1 MIDQSGEPKQQVRIQ
16 VHGQEVVGEIYYR
29 SSRDIAV
36 RILTPYV
43 GLVSDRH
50 IPYFAAGH
58 ASYLGERG
66 DGEAQWLLK
75 ECFELG
81 AYLEQ
86 HLEQLKAAWA
96 MYLKKTSD
104 SAPGGVDGHVAFLAQ
119 RKALRASLRMG
130 ELNPIQYQAN
140 LEKARRI
147 QKDAESSQFRAI
159 WAFMTENF
167 PESLVNV
174 DLERQVI
181 PILEGR
187 VELKP

>member
-1 MIDQSGEPKQQVRIQ
+1 MS
-16 VHGQEVVGEIYYR
+16 
-29 SSRDIAV
+29 
-36 RILTPYV
+36 LNN
-43 GLVSDRH
+43 RH

>member
-1 MIDQSGEPKQQVRIQ
+1 MNDQAGEPMQQVRIQ
-16 VHGQEVVGEIYYR
+16 VQGQEVVGEIYYR

-36 RILTPYV
+36 RILAPFV

-81 AYLEQ
+81 LYLDQ

-96 MYLKKTSD
+96 RYLKKISD
-104 SAPGGVDGHVAFLAQ
+104 SAQGGVDGHAAFLAQ
-119 RKALRASLRMG
+119 RKALRASLRVG
-130 ELNPIQYQAN
+130 ELSPIQYQAD
-140 LEKARRI
+140 LAKARRI
-147 QKDAESSQFRAI
+147 QQDAESRQFRAI

-167 PESLVNV
+167 PDTLVNV

-187 VELKP
+187 VELRP

>member
-36 RILTPYV
+36 RILAPYV

-58 ASYLGERG
+58 ATYLGERG

-81 AYLEQ
+81 LYLDQ

-96 MYLKKTSD
+96 MHLKETSD
-104 SAPGGVDGHVAFLAQ
+104 SVRGGVDGHVALVSQ

-130 ELNPIQYQAN
+130 ELSPVQYQAD
-140 LEKARRI
+140 LAKARRI
-147 QKDAESSQFRAI
+147 QQDAESHQFHAI

-167 PESLVNV
+167 PDSLVNV
-174 DLERQVI
+174 ELEGQVI

-187 VELKP
+187 VQLRP

>member
-1 MIDQSGEPKQQVRIQ
+1 MNDQAGEPKQQVRIQ
-16 VHGQEVVGEIYYR
+16 VKGQEVVGEIYYR

-36 RILTPYV
+36 RILSPFV

-81 AYLEQ
+81 LYLDL

-96 MYLKKTSD
+96 RYLKKISD
-104 SAPGGVDGHVAFLAQ
+104 SAQGGVDGPAAFLAQ
-119 RKALRASLRMG
+119 RKALRASLRVG
-130 ELNPIQYQAN
+130 ELSPIQYQAD
-140 LEKARRI
+140 LAKARRI
-147 QKDAESSQFRAI
+147 QQDAESRRFRAI

-167 PESLVNV
+167 PDTLVNV

-187 VELKP
+187 VELRP